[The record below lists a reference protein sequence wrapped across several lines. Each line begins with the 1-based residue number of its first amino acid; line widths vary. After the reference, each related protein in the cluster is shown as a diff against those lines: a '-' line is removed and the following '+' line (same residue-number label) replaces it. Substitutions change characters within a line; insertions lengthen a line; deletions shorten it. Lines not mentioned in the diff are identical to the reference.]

1 MKISGFVSILSLV
14 GLCLVR
20 SAWAD
25 IYAYNADNGA
35 LNLSNVP
42 SDNRYAILPPVH
54 REVALVPAI
63 TKPQP
68 RFANKVQYNQ
78 IVAEVARA
86 YGLDSALLH
95 AVISVESRYSSS
107 IVSRKG
113 AVGLMQLMPGTAKRY
128 GVANSF
134 DPVQNLHGGAKYLR
148 DLLKTF
154 NNNINLVLAAYN
166 AGEGAVIRHGNRIP
180 PFRETEDYVPRVLG
194 FYLKYQSEP
203 I

>member
-54 REVALVPAI
+54 REGALVPAI